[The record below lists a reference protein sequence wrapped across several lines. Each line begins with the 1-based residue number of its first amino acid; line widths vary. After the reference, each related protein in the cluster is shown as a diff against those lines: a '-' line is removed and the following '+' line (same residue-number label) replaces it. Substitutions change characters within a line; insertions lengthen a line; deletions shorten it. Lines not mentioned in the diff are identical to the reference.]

1 MKSSGSKL
9 WQFRYYRP
17 FTRQS
22 FEAYPSF
29 TLSDAWKLRA
39 ESRALL
45 AKQIDPLEH
54 QKEQLRSSQEAK
66 TNTFKLIA
74 ERWGM

>member
-1 MKSSGSKL
+1 M
-9 WQFRYYRP
+9 
-17 FTRQS
+17 
-22 FEAYPSF
+22 

-66 TNTFKLIA
+66 INTFKLIT

>member
-1 MKSSGSKL
+1 V
-9 WQFRYYRP
+9 
-17 FTRQS
+17 
-22 FEAYPSF
+22 
-29 TLSDAWKLRA
+29 TLSDARKLRA